1 MKKQQLNSSIICFS
15 IILFLII
22 ADQLLKIWIKT
33 NFAIGDEIRITDF
46 FYLHFIEN
54 EGMAFGMSFFD
65 KKYLT
70 IFRIIASITIGYY
83 IYFSIKNKSER
94 IYIISLSLIF
104 AGAFGN
110 IIDSLLYGQVFTD
123 STPYSIAEWVPFG
136 EGYAPVFYGKVVDMF
151 YFPLI
156 NGTYWSWLPI
166 VGGSPFTFFA
176 PVFNIAD
183 AAISV
188 GVFIIILHELT
199 MNAQAKTK
207 KNLSQE

>member
-70 IFRIIASITIGYY
+70 IFRIIASIAIGYY